1 MLWQNHDA
9 VRVLVDAHMLGHRET
24 GNETYVRGLLEG
36 LATLDGVALAAG
48 VQPGYRPDA
57 RMPPSIAWLSLP
69 TRSSWRRLAGDLALL
84 ARRWDADVIHATYIA
99 PYRSPVPVV
108 VSVHDVSFKRYPQ
121 YFSWRDRALFA
132 TLLPSSLRRAAAVLA
147 LSSHGRD
154 ELQHFYPRLR
164 TPIHVVPA
172 APRASFRPVET
183 IMVAPALARAGVRA
197 PFLLAV
203 GSVQPRKNLVRLA
216 EAFRMLHR
224 TRPDLQ
230 LVIVGPS
237 GFRSRWVQETIVS
250 RGLSEAVRLPG
261 YVSEEDLVGLY
272 NAAMAL
278 VYPSVYEGFGLP
290 VVEAMACGRPV
301 IAANTSSLPEVAG
314 DAAILVDPFDISA
327 LHAAMLSVV
336 TDTRQAGELAARG
349 LARARQFCWPRTA
362 AAALAAYRGACA
374 GNG

>member
-1 MLWQNHDA
+1 
-9 VRVLVDAHMLGHRET
+9 MLGHRET

-36 LATLDGVALAAG
+36 LATLDGVAVAAA
-48 VQPGYRPDA
+48 VQPGHCPDA
-57 RMPPSIAWLSLP
+57 RMPPAIAWLPLP

-84 ARRWDADVIHATYIA
+84 ARRWNADVIHATYIA
-99 PYRSPVPVV
+99 PYRSPSPVV

-132 TLLPSSLRRAAAVLA
+132 TLLPSSLRRAAAVLT
-147 LSSHGRD
+147 LSSHARD
-154 ELQHFYPRLR
+154 ELQHFYPGLR

-172 APRASFRPVET
+172 APRASFRPVEAA
-183 IMVAPALARAGVRA
+183 MVAPALARAGVRA

-203 GSVQPRKNLVRLA
+203 GSVQPRKNLVRLV
-216 EAFRMLHR
+216 EAFRVLHR

-237 GFRSRWVQETIVS
+237 GFRSHWVQETIVS
-250 RGLSEAVRLPG
+250 RGLSDAVRLPG

-314 DAAILVDPFDISA
+314 AAAILVDPFDVAA

-349 LARARQFCWPRTA
+349 LARSEQFSWPRTA
-362 AAALAAYRGACA
+362 AAALAAYRSAGA
-374 GNG
+374 GHG